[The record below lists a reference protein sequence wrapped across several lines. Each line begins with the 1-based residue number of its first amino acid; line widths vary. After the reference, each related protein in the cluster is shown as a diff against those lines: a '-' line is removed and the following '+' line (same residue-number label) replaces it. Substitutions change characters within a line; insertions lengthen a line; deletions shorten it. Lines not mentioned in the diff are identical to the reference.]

1 MSEALRLAGRQPW
14 SRGREG
20 DPCTEGCRTG
30 SPRPKVLVN
39 NQYLFKNDLS
49 RSLRSVTLRQHSY
62 GAMAAC
68 PVKRSFPVCE
78 DMDEANNSSSNKRSR
93 GRPPGKPAT
102 KSPRQKASV
111 KSLAEERPSLAAGG
125 DSIDDRIL
133 ERIKKCL
140 ERANHENTTE
150 SEAKAALFLSQK
162 LMAQHNVT
170 NADLLSKESD
180 EQVQFAGSSIVAITS
195 TKEGGTSIQNEGFVI
210 EAVYAMQ
217 MFFDCQAYSSRKFN
231 SIEWTFYGIAENTV
245 AAARAF
251 EMVYNLISQWA
262 LAYKGVSARFSYAC
276 GVASGLRS
284 MAYEEKWQEAEM
296 ARKAELETLNERIR
310 EEERQRQE
318 ELARLNPIP
327 SESGPI
333 GDEQLSSQ
341 SRAPSPTDLG
351 NPGTPK
357 TNHGDGDGDAS
368 SDEEEAGCGFT
379 VEPDFK
385 EEDGDLLDPT
395 ADLDEEIGR
404 LLKREASPFISLDDI
419 KSEEEKQS
427 HSSTGVDT
435 AMPRDIAAA
444 SVPAASPW
452 KSEMQLIRFRQTSK
466 KIGEDYLKQQNI
478 QLRKP
483 ARRYTGIKDGSAYC
497 QGLKD
502 SEKVDVRRRRLE

>member
-1 MSEALRLAGRQPW
+1 M
-14 SRGREG
+14 
-20 DPCTEGCRTG
+20 
-30 SPRPKVLVN
+30 
-39 NQYLFKNDLS
+39 
-49 RSLRSVTLRQHSY
+49 
-62 GAMAAC
+62 
-68 PVKRSFPVCE
+68 CE
-78 DMDEANNSSSNKRSR
+78 DVMDETYNKRSR
-93 GRPPGKPAT
+93 GRPPGKPTT

-125 DSIDDRIL
+125 NSIDDRIL
-133 ERIKKCL
+133 DRIKKCL

-195 TKEGGTSIQNEGFVI
+195 TKEGSTSIQNEGFVI
-210 EAVYAMQ
+210 KAAHAMQ
-217 MFFDCQAYSSRKFN
+217 MFFDCQFYSSRKFN

-245 AAARAF
+245 AAAIAF

-262 LAYKGVSARFSYAC
+262 LAYKGVSARFNYAC
-276 GVASGLRS
+276 GVAS
-284 MAYEEKWQEAEM
+284 EM
-296 ARKAELETLNERIR
+296 ARKAGLETLNERIR
-310 EEERQRQE
+310 EEELRRQE
-318 ELARLNPIP
+318 ELARLNPVQ

-333 GDEQLSSQ
+333 SDDQLSSQ

-351 NPGTPK
+351 NPGTIPK
-357 TNHGDGDGDAS
+357 TNNGGRDGDTS

-404 LLKREASPFISLDDI
+404 LLKREASPFINLDGI
-419 KSEEEKQS
+419 QSEEEKQS
-427 HSSTGVDT
+427 HSSTGEDT
-435 AMPRDIAAA
+435 AMPRDIAVA
-444 SVPAASPW
+444 SVPAASLW

-466 KIGEDYLKQQNI
+466 KVGDDYLKQQNI
-478 QLRKP
+478 RLHRAAGGTQLSKMIQP
-483 ARRYTGIKDGSAYC
+483 IARAWKT
-497 QGLKD
+497 
-502 SEKVDVRRRRLE
+502 VRRSMSDAEGLSEFGNLTLEHHGYLPVQSIFRLSFSLSLSL